1 MIISYGRLCFRLSGA
16 VIPRPAK
23 PLHDRGAKLK
33 SKKREK
39 IGLPG
44 SFLKGSFA
52 EVKMASM
59 PFLLVL
65 Y

>member
-1 MIISYGRLCFRLSGA
+1 MAGFVSDFRERLSR
-16 VIPRPAK
+16 RPAK

-33 SKKREK
+33 SKEREK

-52 EVKMASM
+52 EVEMASM